1 MNQNSP
7 GFLNSIPPV
16 VRNIIFINILVW
28 VAQIVLL
35 QKGIDLADYLGLHYI
50 SSPQFQPHQIIT
62 SMFLHATFDY
72 KGNLIFTHILFN
84 MFAVFMFGRMLESIW
99 GGKKFLIY
107 YLATGIG
114 AALLQL
120 LVTYLRINSLEAGL
134 SSAEINEV
142 YTKGLQVLQ
151 QGKNY
156 IDSDLGNLNSL
167 LHTGMVGASGAVF
180 GILVAF
186 GMMFPNAE
194 LMIIPIPIPIK
205 AKWLVIGYGA
215 LELGLGIMDR
225 AGDNVAH
232 FAHLG
237 GLITGF
243 IILMFWR
250 NSNKRYNDKLF

>member
-1 MNQNSP
+1 MNQNNS

-28 VAQIVLL
+28 VAQIVLQ
-35 QKGIDLADYLGLHYI
+35 QKGIDLADYLGLHYV
-50 SSPQFQPHQIIT
+50 SSPQFMPHQIIT
-62 SMFLHATFDY
+62 SMFLHSTVS
-72 KGNLIFTHILFN
+72 FTHLLFN

-120 LVTYLRINSLEAGL
+120 LVTYLRINSLEAGM
-134 SSAEINEV
+134 SPAEINEV
-142 YTKGLQVLQ
+142 YTNGLQILQ

-156 IDSDLGNLNSL
+156 IDGSLGDLNLL

-194 LMIIPIPIPIK
+194 LMIIPIPVPIK